1 MGNTEYRHPNED
13 DIQGMVDI
21 INTSNEDN
29 PLWDVHNVEEFRKN
43 TFEHDDWEADG
54 HWLAVVGDKAVGYG
68 GGRIIKRRLEAG
80 KNDGWVGLWVLP
92 EHRGRGIEQELLTR
106 STDFLRSK
114 GVAEARHWDLA
125 RTDWRLSLLEDFGFK
140 EVKHEYILV
149 NKGRD
154 IDVPK
159 HPEGLEFEEYMLPDA
174 TEEQL
179 TQFMEV
185 GNSSFSENPDF
196 IPITV
201 EYLQNWKDSTQDT
214 HRVLYGVLEDRIVG
228 ICLSSIEVEYNRL
241 HNVKSG
247 WIGFF
252 AVLKEHR
259 RKGIGRTLLVNGMR
273 WLRDQGSEILY
284 LAVDEENPKAL
295 NLYTSVSFEV
305 EQEGVTHS
313 LEL

>member
-1 MGNTEYRHPNED
+1 MANLEFRHPNED
-13 DIQGMVDI
+13 DIQVMVDI

-29 PLWDVHNVEEFRKN
+29 PLWDVRNTKEFRKN
-43 TFEHDDWEADG
+43 TFEHDDWEAEG
-54 HWLAVVGDKAVGYG
+54 NWLAVLGGKAVGCG
-68 GGRIIKRRLEAG
+68 GGRVIRRRVEAG
-80 KNDGWVGLWVLP
+80 QNDGWIGFWVLP
-92 EHRGRGIEQELLTR
+92 EHRGEGIEEELVKR
-106 STDFLRSK
+106 SIEYIRSK
-114 GVAEARHWDLA
+114 GVAKAKHWDLA
-125 RTDWRLSLLEDFGFK
+125 RTNWRISLLEDFGFQ
-140 EVKHEYILV
+140 EFKHEYILV
-149 NKGRD
+149 TKGKD
-154 IDVPK
+154 IDSPK
-159 HPEGLEFEEYMLPDA
+159 PPEGLEFEEYLLPDA

-179 TQFMEV
+179 TEFMEV
-185 GNSSFSENPDF
+185 GNSSFSEDPDF
-196 IPITV
+196 TPLTM

-214 HRVLYGVLEDRIVG
+214 HRALYGVLEDKIVG

-273 WLRDQGSEILY
+273 WLWDKGTEIVY

-295 NLYTSVSFEV
+295 NLYTSVGFEV